1 VVISESPSLE
11 TAQDH
16 TFQGNER
23 PNVLSVEIFGG
34 MQCASERLAT
44 SFGENDRC
52 TVVEVWEAFS
62 IFGMALDMSGYY
74 IEEL

>member
-1 VVISESPSLE
+1 
-11 TAQDH
+11 
-16 TFQGNER
+16 
-23 PNVLSVEIFGG
+23 

-62 IFGMALDMSGYY
+62 IFGMVLDMSGYY